1 MNLCVIAKYDVDTL
15 EKWVTEKFSPV
26 INKEVKVPDL
36 CVPPPFNE
44 SVLGKLVKY
53 VPVQDKDVLV
63 LFFNVPYC
71 EKDHKT

>member
-26 INKEVKVPDL
+26 VNKDVKVPDL

-53 VPVQDKDVLV
+53 VPV
-63 LFFNVPYC
+63 
-71 EKDHKT
+71 